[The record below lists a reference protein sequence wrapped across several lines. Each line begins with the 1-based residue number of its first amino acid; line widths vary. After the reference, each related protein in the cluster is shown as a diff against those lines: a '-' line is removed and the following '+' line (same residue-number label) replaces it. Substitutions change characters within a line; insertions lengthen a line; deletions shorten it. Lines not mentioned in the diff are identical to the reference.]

1 MFVSVSDCVYFRL
14 FSTFLSSSLVPN
26 QPTNKQTLWLVA
38 IETKATKK
46 KQIKHTTVFLIQVVC
61 KNLTQF
67 TFFKMLRSHKTKMQF
82 HKIYVCCSA
91 PLWNRRSVQWNDD
104 DDVQFVVR
112 RANTHKEHTEQVW
125 MDGELARHKHTRR
138 THNEMRAR
146 EKTRKKGMC

>member
-14 FSTFLSSSLVPN
+14 FSTFLSFFISRSQPTN
-26 QPTNKQTLWLVA
+26 QPTSKHCCYWNESDEEKTNKTHDCFSAL
-38 IETKATKK
+38 
-46 KQIKHTTVFLIQVVC
+46 C

-112 RANTHKEHTEQVW
+112 RANTHKEHIEQVW